1 MRSVKKA
8 DGVVLVEFAL
18 LLPILLLVLFG
29 IMSFGLAFN
38 YWIDETH
45 LTREAARYAAVDYN
59 PGPDGTLQASIL
71 GQADTAELE
80 SGATVCIDYPQNADG
95 SGSAGQVG
103 DPVRATMTYD
113 HTFIPFLGLGTV
125 TIQAAA
131 TMRLEAPAAD
141 VEAECTT

>member
-1 MRSVKKA
+1 MQVVKKS

-18 LLPILLLVLFG
+18 LLPVLLLILFG

-45 LTREAARYAAVDYN
+45 LTREAARYAAVDHN
-59 PGPDGTLQASIL
+59 PGPEETLQASIL
-71 GQADTAELE
+71 GQSDTTELEAGAEL
-80 SGATVCIDYPQNADG
+80 CIEYPPNADG

-113 HTFIPFLGLGTV
+113 HTFIPFLGIGTV
-125 TIQAAA
+125 EIRASA
-131 TMRLEAPAAD
+131 TMRLEAPPSD
-141 VEAECTT
+141 VAEDCT